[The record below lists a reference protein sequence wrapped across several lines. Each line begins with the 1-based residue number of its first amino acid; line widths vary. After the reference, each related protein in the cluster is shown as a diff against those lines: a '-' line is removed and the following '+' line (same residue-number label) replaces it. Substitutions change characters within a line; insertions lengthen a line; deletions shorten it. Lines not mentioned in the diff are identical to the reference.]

1 MRPKIVA
8 IAVLAAALTFCAQCG
23 RQAKESNSRPR
34 LEFSRMLVHWHQYI
48 DPGYLAFVDEA
59 QPEVVQVGFYGVD
72 FWAFSHVPK
81 EVKGPTAS
89 TQPVEGDL
97 KASGQFLEN
106 LNKELHKRGIK
117 VIGHFDVEYHVTGLI
132 DGPQGPREGFFKFY
146 NELWDEKELG
156 PKPVKDPLELLQRNA
171 DGSPLTVTL
180 KGFSPWPLY
189 HGCLNNPNWR
199 KVLKAFLKRGI
210 ERGVDGFIANYFY
223 TNGCMCKYCVQGFKD
238 YLRQRYSPAELRMQ
252 FGIDD
257 LDKHKFTEIPG
268 GYEPNQ
274 MTPLRLEG
282 LRFAD
287 LSRKQAFDEIFIQYG
302 RSLKPDLIV
311 AQWLHSYQ
319 PMPSFD
325 ERFTLP
331 AEIWGKGE
339 DYLWYSVG
347 KAEPT
352 LQLRYMRGAGGGR
365 PFTACHYEMV
375 KIRAAMAELAANGG
389 APMTRFAN
397 FNDPE
402 SRRELVRYFRF
413 MKQHDDVYHANTMA
427 GECVLLHPR
436 SQIHEGRFTDA
447 LSAYNAVG
455 GRLLDDHILFD
466 VLPDDIATPDQLA
479 RYKRVF
485 TISSMPEMQA
495 ETYDG
500 LSRFEAPS
508 TVRVSA
514 SHPKKGGTWDIH
526 FVNYN
531 RKEPGEKEKTG
542 FIADE
547 NPIAVSDV
555 KADLVSPAGFSISK
569 IEWMTP
575 ESPESQE
582 LRIEK
587 AGNRVRFT
595 APEFL
600 VYAVARVYL
609 ASGETTAH
617 NGAVLPTPSTAA
629 TSQPAQHAASRT
641 HGSAGHTS
649 SGAECCDPTVCAH
662 PFDTTETKRAAST
675 TDNYIEDIRAARQS
689 APNAP

>member
-1 MRPKIVA
+1 MKPKIIA
-8 IAVLAAALTFCAQCG
+8 IAVLAAALTSCARPG
-23 RQAKESNSRPR
+23 RQAAESNSGPR

-48 DPGYLAFVDEA
+48 DPGYLAFVDEV

-72 FWAFSHVPK
+72 FWAFSHVPMS
-81 EVKGPTAS
+81 VKGPTAA
-89 TQPVEGDL
+89 TQAVDGDL

-106 LNKELHKRGIK
+106 LNKELHQRGIK

-199 KVLKAFLKRGI
+199 AVLKAFVKRGI

-238 YLRQRYSPAELRMQ
+238 YLRQRYSPAELRKQ
-252 FGIDD
+252 FGIED
-257 LDKHKFTEIPG
+257 LDKHKFAEITG
-268 GYEPNQ
+268 WYAPNQ

-282 LRFAD
+282 LRFSEI
-287 LSRKQAFDEIFIQYG
+287 SRKKAFDEIFIEYG

-319 PMPSFD
+319 PTPSND
-325 ERFTLP
+325 ERLTLP
-331 AEIWGKGE
+331 TELWGKGE
-339 DYLWYSVG
+339 DYLWYCVA

-365 PFTACHYEMV
+365 PFTICHYESV
-375 KIRAAMAELAANGG
+375 KIRASMAELAANGG
-389 APMTRFAN
+389 APMTRYAN

-402 SRRELVRYFRF
+402 SRQELVRFFHF

-455 GRLLDDHILFD
+455 GRLLDDHIIFD
-466 VLPDDIATPDQLA
+466 VLPDDMATPDKLA

-485 TISSMPEMQA
+485 TIASMTEMQA

-514 SHPKKGGTWDIH
+514 SHPEKGNIWDIH

-547 NPIAVSDV
+547 NPIAVSGV

-600 VYAVARVYL
+600 VYAVARVHL
-609 ASGETTAH
+609 VPGENTTQ
-617 NGAVLPTPSTAA
+617 NSAVRSTASTVA
-629 TSQPAQHAASRT
+629 TLQRAQLTASRT
-641 HGSAGHTS
+641 NGNVRQTS
-649 SGAECCDPTVCAH
+649 STADCGTCHEQTTRWETELRAQMIQRRLRPHRLHAH
-662 PFDTTETKRAAST
+662 P
-675 TDNYIEDIRAARQS
+675 
-689 APNAP
+689 

>member
-1 MRPKIVA
+1 MKLKIIA
-8 IAVLAAALTFCAQCG
+8 IAVLAAALASCTQSCRPAG
-23 RQAKESNSRPR
+23 KSGSRPP
-34 LEFSRMLVHWHQYI
+34 LEFSRMLVHWQQYV
-48 DPGYLAFVDEA
+48 DPGYLPFVDEV

-81 EVKGPTAS
+81 AVKGPTAS
-89 TQPVEGDL
+89 TQPVDGDL

-132 DGPQGPREGFFKFY
+132 DAPQGPREGFFKFY

-171 DGSPLTVTL
+171 DGSPLSVQL

-199 KVLKAFLKRGI
+199 KVLKAFLKRAI
-210 ERGVDGFIANYFY
+210 ERGVDGLIANYFY
-223 TNGCMCKYCVQGFKD
+223 SNGCMCKYCVQGFKD
-238 YLRQRYSPAELRMQ
+238 YLRQRYSPAELRKQ
-252 FGIDD
+252 FGIED
-257 LDKHKFTEIPG
+257 LDKHQFAEITG
-268 GYEPNQ
+268 WYEPNA

-282 LRFAD
+282 LRF
-287 LSRKQAFDEIFIQYG
+287 SEIFRKKAFDEIFIEYG

-319 PMPSFD
+319 PMPSND
-325 ERFTLP
+325 ERLTLP
-331 AEIWGKGE
+331 AELWGKGE
-339 DYLWYSVG
+339 DYLWYCVHI
-347 KAEPT
+347 AEPT

-365 PFTACHYEMV
+365 PLTICHYESV
-375 KIRAAMAELAANGG
+375 KIRASMAELAANGG
-389 APMTRFAN
+389 APMTRYAN

-402 SRRELVRYFRF
+402 SRKELLRFFRF
-413 MKQHDDVYHANTMA
+413 MKQHDDVYHASTAA

-436 SQIHEGRFTDA
+436 SQLHLGRFTDA
-447 LSAYNAVG
+447 YTAFSTVG

-466 VLPDDIATPDQLA
+466 VLPDDMATPDKLA

-485 TISSMPEMQA
+485 NISSLAEMKA

-514 SHPKKGGTWDIH
+514 SHPQKGDTWDIH

-547 NPIAVSDV
+547 NPIAVSGV

-575 ESPESQE
+575 ESPEPQD

-600 VYAVARVYL
+600 VYAVARVHL
-609 ASGETTAH
+609 VPGETTTRK
-617 NGAVLPTPSTAA
+617 GAVPSTPSLVAA
-629 TSQPAQHAASRT
+629 SPPAQFAALQTQEST
-641 HGSAGHTS
+641 GPASS
-649 SGAECCDPTVCAH
+649 SGDCGTCHERMVKWE
-662 PFDTTETKRAAST
+662 TEGRAQSLQRRLQT
-675 TDNYIEDIRAARQS
+675 QPVRAQLRR
-689 APNAP
+689 NH

>member
-1 MRPKIVA
+1 
-8 IAVLAAALTFCAQCG
+8 
-23 RQAKESNSRPR
+23 
-34 LEFSRMLVHWHQYI
+34 
-48 DPGYLAFVDEA
+48 
-59 QPEVVQVGFYGVD
+59 
-72 FWAFSHVPK
+72 
-81 EVKGPTAS
+81 
-89 TQPVEGDL
+89 
-97 KASGQFLEN
+97 
-106 LNKELHKRGIK
+106 
-117 VIGHFDVEYHVTGLI
+117 
-132 DGPQGPREGFFKFY
+132 
-146 NELWDEKELG
+146 
-156 PKPVKDPLELLQRNA
+156 
-171 DGSPLTVTL
+171 
-180 KGFSPWPLY
+180 
-189 HGCLNNPNWR
+189 
-199 KVLKAFLKRGI
+199 
-210 ERGVDGFIANYFY
+210 
-223 TNGCMCKYCVQGFKD
+223 
-238 YLRQRYSPAELRMQ
+238 
-252 FGIDD
+252 
-257 LDKHKFTEIPG
+257 
-268 GYEPNQ
+268 
-274 MTPLRLEG
+274 MTPLQREG
-282 LRFAD
+282 LRFSEI
-287 LSRKQAFDEIFIQYG
+287 SRKKAFDEIFIQYG

-319 PMPSFD
+319 PTPSND
-325 ERFTLP
+325 ERLTLP
-331 AEIWGKGE
+331 TDLWGKGE
-339 DYLWYSVG
+339 DYLWYCVA

-365 PFTACHYEMV
+365 PFTVCHYESV
-375 KIRAAMAELAANGG
+375 KIRASMAELAANGG
-389 APMTRFAN
+389 APMTRYAN

-485 TISSMPEMQA
+485 TVASMPEMQA

-514 SHPKKGGTWDIH
+514 SHPEKGGTWDIH

-531 RKEPGEKEKTG
+531 RKEPGEKEMTG

-587 AGNRVRFT
+587 SGNRVRFT

-600 VYAVARVYL
+600 VYAVARVHL
-609 ASGETTAH
+609 VSGQTTAQ
-617 NGAVLPTPSTAA
+617 NSAVLPTASTVA
-629 TSQPAQHAASRT
+629 TLRPAQFAASRT
-641 HGSAGHTS
+641 NGNVGQTS
-649 SGAECCDPTVCAH
+649 STADCGTCHER
-662 PFDTTETKRAAST
+662 TTKWETELRAQVL
-675 TDNYIEDIRAARQS
+675 RRRLRPHRLLAR
-689 APNAP
+689 P